1 MKINLFS
8 RPISEDTIEAWA
20 KILEDLAKIAF
31 IAMPAVL
38 YGEYTFIFKGANMT
52 MLALVGYIFLL
63 EAKILRNNKSKYQER
78 S

>member
-38 YGEYTFIFKGANMT
+38 YGEYTFIFKGANIVLLILMSY
-52 MLALVGYIFLL
+52 LFLVG
-63 EAKILRNNKSKYQER
+63 AKVLRNNKLKHQKEY
-78 S
+78 